1 MAQSKLLFSSPL
13 GSNSDNSEAIA
24 FALDSVG
31 NVLFA
36 LSKLIGVH
44 ATRDTI
50 FDVTSSF
57 LSASVKTTQQ
67 GLWDLID
74 LLFSP
79 KQVLKQLMLVIV
91 IQVSLLFGAGLGRL
105 GYYAIQSITA
115 TGRKLRI
122 ITMQMERCGSYAEWR
137 RLAEEDD
144 HITGAERWRL
154 DDVCPFYDVTVIKRR
169 IKGCHDRN
177 DLHHLVIVIFVSV
190 VIIMKSNSDV
200 SLMCFL
206 LRVSDIQTMVSEQR
220 VFDLIF
226 RLRGGLSRDVYGI
239 QNEGLYTKA
248 RAGTKFI
255 VEQYHETVVD
265 ALNYIADEND
275 CNEDVRA
282 VSIAVIVLQML
293 IIMLW
298 CLSDPNRCQVGL
310 LQ

>member
-1 MAQSKLLFSSPL
+1 
-13 GSNSDNSEAIA
+13 
-24 FALDSVG
+24 
-31 NVLFA
+31 
-36 LSKLIGVH
+36 
-44 ATRDTI
+44 
-50 FDVTSSF
+50 
-57 LSASVKTTQQ
+57 
-67 GLWDLID
+67 
-74 LLFSP
+74 
-79 KQVLKQLMLVIV
+79 
-91 IQVSLLFGAGLGRL
+91 
-105 GYYAIQSITA
+105 
-115 TGRKLRI
+115 
-122 ITMQMERCGSYAEWR
+122 
-137 RLAEEDD
+137 
-144 HITGAERWRL
+144 
-154 DDVCPFYDVTVIKRR
+154 
-169 IKGCHDRN
+169 
-177 DLHHLVIVIFVSV
+177 
-190 VIIMKSNSDV
+190 MKSNSDV

-282 VSIAVIVLQML
+282 VSIAIIVLQML
-293 IIMLW
+293 IIIMLW